1 MVWVSTRKFKNDK
14 LIKKQNY
21 VVRIINKLYNNNK
34 YAYPGSLMK
43 NMNILHAETAV

>member
-1 MVWVSTRKFKNDK
+1 MVWVSTRKFKNGK

-34 YAYPGSLMK
+34 CAYPGSLMK
-43 NMNILHAETAV
+43 NMNILNAETAV